1 MELSLEADRLREII
15 DIVDAVVAEA
25 RFIVD
30 EDELNVRAV
39 DDSHV
44 AMVDVSVLSNG
55 FEKYDTEGKETM
67 ALNLEKIQDFLKI
80 VNSDSILNLINE
92 SGKLKLESGNLS
104 QVFPLLDPEGMKS
117 ADIPD
122 LDLSNEVKMEADYL
136 KKAVK
141 AADTVSD
148 GMKISLDDLKCR
160 ITAESDQDEI
170 DMTVYSD
177 QFGKYNVEGEVE
189 SMFALQY
196 LKDMISPVSSKAPI
210 YVRIDSDYPMEIE
223 YRFAEGTGMALMMLA
238 PRIEE

>member
-25 RFIVD
+25 RFTVD

-44 AMVDVSVLSNG
+44 AMVDISVLSNG
-55 FEKYDTEGKETM
+55 FEKYEVEGEETM
-67 ALNLEKIQDFLKI
+67 ALNLGKIKDFLKI
-80 VNSDSILNLINE
+80 IDSDAMVDLINE
-92 SGKLKLESGNLS
+92 DGRLKLESGNLS
-104 QVFPLLDPEGMKS
+104 QVIPLLDPEGMKS

-122 LDLSNEVKMEADYL
+122 LDLSNELKMEADYL
-136 KKAVK
+136 KTAVK

-148 GMKISLDDLKCR
+148 GMKISLDDMKCS
-160 ITAESDQDEI
+160 IMAESDQDEI

-177 QFGKYNVEGEVE
+177 QFGKYDVEGEVE

>member
-223 YRFAEGTGMALMMLA
+223 YRFAEGTGTALMMLA
-238 PRIEE
+238 SRIEE